1 MYMHFQGKGYGGPG
15 AQSPQI
21 LIRPQNCWKLIWW
34 WRDSDIL
41 SYPLLIS
48 TNDAGKAPP
57 PQKKSVLHRPLG
69 ILLSLLACTTC
80 FGLYMQ
86 VRYWPIGPDTVAAGC
101 VLSGPVVVRLLG
113 ITRLLTI
120 NALSILSKRSWTA
133 PGLMLKLHYFNLS
146 WSYSITA
153 CCGTTNPQ

>member
-34 WRDSDIL
+34 WRDSDIFI
-41 SYPLLIS
+41 IS
-48 TNDAGKAPP
+48 ATDKHKWRRQGPSPKN
-57 PQKKSVLHRPLG
+57 SVLHHPLG